1 MTSVFEREDIL
12 FQVVVNHQEQYSIWP
27 DYKAVPAGSLPQ
39 GMFIHFECGCA
50 DPTEVHIGFN
60 LA

>member
-27 DYKAVPAGSLPQ
+27 D
-39 GMFIHFECGCA
+39 
-50 DPTEVHIGFN
+50 
-60 LA
+60 

>member
-27 DYKAVPAGSLPQ
+27 DVRVCRSNRGSHWVQPCLNIS
-39 GMFIHFECGCA
+39 FARCSICS
-50 DPTEVHIGFN
+50 
-60 LA
+60 